1 MRNSLTFL
9 LGAGALVLC
18 ASLSA
23 ADLRLGIIGTDTSHV
38 IAFAGALNDPA
49 AADHL
54 PGARIA
60 VAVKG
65 GSPDVKESATR
76 VEKFAAQLRDQFGVR
91 FVDSIGA
98 LCGQVDGILLE
109 SVDGRAHL
117 AQAKEAIRCGKPI
130 FIDKPLGATLDD
142 AREIARLAAAA
153 RVPWFS
159 ASSERYAGLEAL
171 QSSPVKGAIVWGPGP
186 FQDNMPLDLTWYGI
200 HSAEAL
206 FALMGTGCAEVTR
219 TATEG
224 ADVVTCRWK
233 DGRLGSIRLDRPSG
247 KFGALVF
254 HPGNDSQVLPAM
266 DAGYV
271 PLLKVI
277 LAFMN
282 TRRPPVAN
290 AETIEVFQFLDA
302 AQRSKERGGAP
313 VQLR

>member
-1 MRNSLTFL
+1 MLNRLTFL
-9 LGAGALVLC
+9 LGTGALLLC

-38 IAFAGALNDPA
+38 IAFGGALNDPA

-54 PGARIA
+54 PGARIT
-60 VAVKG
+60 VAFKG
-65 GSPDVKESATR
+65 DSPDVQESATR

-91 FVDSIGA
+91 LVDSIGA

-153 RVPWFS
+153 GVPWFS
-159 ASSERYAGLEAL
+159 ASSERYAGLKAL

-186 FQDNMPLDLTWYGI
+186 YQDHMPLDLTWYGI

-224 ADVVTCRWK
+224 ADVVTCRWN